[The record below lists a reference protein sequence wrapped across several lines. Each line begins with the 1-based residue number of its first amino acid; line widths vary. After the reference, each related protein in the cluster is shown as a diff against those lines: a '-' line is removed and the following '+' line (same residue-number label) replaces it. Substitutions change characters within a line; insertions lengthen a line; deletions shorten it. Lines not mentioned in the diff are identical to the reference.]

1 MPHLILQLALLVAV
15 VFVVGSLVGSF
26 ARKRKAKT
34 AVVLSEPEQQ
44 VEAAKSDP
52 EKNEHKLQTPV
63 PAIPE
68 AKPVAEQPAIE
79 KADEALEPVKAEE
92 TATEETSA
100 TVAEVSGDAAA
111 ELIAEPV
118 EIEELP
124 DPEPVFVKEPEPVVE
139 LGLPQLLDAARDG
152 KPDDLL
158 KIKGIGPT
166 LQGKLYAL
174 GVYHY
179 DQLAGW
185 DADNAVWIGKKLNFR
200 GRVEREEWG
209 EQAAA
214 LVKLGEKERADKAPK
229 KASAKTA
236 SKKATAKAATVKA
249 AVKRAPVKSAKSKA
263 KTVTKKAD
271 I

>member
-1 MPHLILQLALLVAV
+1 MPHLILQLALLIAA
-15 VFVVGSLVGSF
+15 VFVIGSLVGSF
-26 ARKRKAKT
+26 ARKRKAKSEL
-34 AVVLSEPEQQ
+34 VLPEPEQQ
-44 VEAAKSDP
+44 VEAAKSAP
-52 EKNEHKLQTPV
+52 AKSEHKLQTPV

-68 AKPVAEQPAIE
+68 AKLVAEKPAAE
-79 KADEALEPVKAEE
+79 KTDAAAEPVKAEE

-124 DPEPVFVKEPEPVVE
+124 VPEPVIVKEPEPVIE

-166 LQGKLYAL
+166 LQRKLYTL

-179 DQLAGW
+179 DQLAEW
-185 DADNAVWIGKKLNFR
+185 NDDNAVWIGKKLSFR
-200 GRVEREEWG
+200 GRVEREEWV
-209 EQAAA
+209 EQAIA

-229 KASAKTA
+229 KAPAKTTT
-236 SKKATAKAATVKA
+236 KKATAKAVSVKA